1 MKSSMED
8 LLKVC
13 GVNFAAIT
21 VSVSNTKEVLQII
34 SLFVAI
40 VYTLIKTYRL
50 LKDNKTK
57 KPNDTS
63 GNDE

>member
-1 MKSSMED
+1 MRSATED
-8 LLKVC
+8 LFKVC

-21 VSVSNTKEVLQII
+21 VSLSNTKEVLQII

-40 VYTLIKTYRL
+40 VYTLIKIYRL

-57 KPNDTS
+57 KTNDTT
-63 GNDE
+63 GNNK